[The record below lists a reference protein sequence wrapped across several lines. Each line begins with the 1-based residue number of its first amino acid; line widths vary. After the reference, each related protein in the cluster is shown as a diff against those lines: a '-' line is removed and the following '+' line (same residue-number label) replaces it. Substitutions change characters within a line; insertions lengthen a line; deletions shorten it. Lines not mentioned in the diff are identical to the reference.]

1 MTSTTY
7 STALA
12 ALDAIVI
19 DTETTGLDA
28 RSARVVQIGAVRLEK
43 GELSLLGVYDRLVNP
58 GLPIPPETT
67 AIHGITDAAVE
78 HAPRFTDIAGEVG
91 ELLTGRIVVGHTIGF
106 DLAMLERELKLAG
119 RGWPAPAWLDVRLLA
134 EIALPT
140 LAQYDLDRL
149 AALLGI
155 PIEGRHTAMGDAVAT
170 AKIMLALTPHLRE
183 RGIRTLADADAALRH
198 LADRKLGAGASLTVP
213 KPVASDWMPALE
225 RIDSFPYRHRIGD
238 IMSTPVAWVAP
249 DATVREALSTLLAK
263 KISSVLIEDKVGTP
277 GIATERDLLRAID
290 KLGAAGLDAPASDH
304 ATRPV
309 QCVSQ
314 NDFVY
319 RAIGRVGR
327 LGIRHLVVTDPS
339 GRPAGM
345 VTTRNLLRHRASTV
359 MMLGDEIAVA
369 DTSAALAAVW
379 SRVPLLAQRLL
390 EEQVDSRTIA
400 NVISTELSALTRRA
414 AEIAETRMSASGA
427 GPPPQPYAV
436 LVLGSAGRGES
447 LLAADQDNAIV
458 YADGEPNGPE
468 DQWFAGL
475 GTHIADILDEA
486 GIPYCKGGVMAK
498 NAAWRMSAAAW
509 RATIERWIRR
519 QKPEDLLNVDIFFDA
534 IVVHGNAALGEGVIA
549 HAFATAR
556 PARDFLAQLTEIAR
570 RWQMPTTLLG
580 GLKTDTDGR
589 LDLKKHGLLPVF
601 SAARVLAIKNGLRMR
616 ASADRL
622 TAANA
627 TQKANEADLAALIEA
642 HGLFLRLILEQQ
654 LIDARSG
661 VRLSPRIDVKRLDA
675 PTRTA
680 LKTALGKV
688 AIAIDMVSEGRL

>member
-28 RSARVVQIGAVRLEK
+28 KSARIVQIGAVRVDK
-43 GELSLLGVYDRLVNP
+43 GLLCLSDGYDRLVNP
-58 GLPIPPETT
+58 GIPIPPETT

-78 HAPRFTDIAGEVG
+78 QAPKFADIAVEVQG
-91 ELLTGRIVVGHTIGF
+91 LLTGQIVVGHTIGF
-106 DLAMLERELKLAG
+106 DLAMFEREFKLAG
-119 RGWPAPAWLDVRLLA
+119 RDWSAPAWLDVRLLA

-149 AALLGI
+149 AALLGV

-170 AKIMLALTPHLRE
+170 AKILLALTPHLRE

-198 LADRKLGAGASLTVP
+198 LADRKPAAGGPTTTP

-225 RIDSFPYRHRIGD
+225 RIDSFPYRHRVGD
-238 IMSTPVAWVAP
+238 IMSAPVAWVAP
-249 DATVREALSTLLAK
+249 DATVREALSTLLEK
-263 KISSVLIEDKVGTP
+263 KISSVLVEDPAGIP

-309 QCVSQ
+309 QSVSQ
-314 NDFVY
+314 DDFVY

-327 LGIRHLVVTDPS
+327 LGIRHLLVTDAA
-339 GRPAGM
+339 GRPVGM

-390 EEQVDSRTIA
+390 DEQVDSRTIA
-400 NVISTELSALTRRA
+400 SVISTELSALTRRA
-414 AEIAETRMSASGA
+414 AEIAETRMSAAGA
-427 GPPPQPYAV
+427 GPPPQLYAV

-458 YADGEPNGPE
+458 YAEGEPDGPE
-468 DQWFAGL
+468 DQWFAAL

-498 NAAWRMSAAAW
+498 NAAWRMSEAGW
-509 RATIERWIRR
+509 RSTIDRWIRR
-519 QKPEDLLNVDIFFDA
+519 QRPEDLLNVDIFFDA
-534 IVVHGNAALGEGVIA
+534 IVVHGDVSLGESVIA
-549 HAFATAR
+549 HAFEMAR
-556 PARDFLAQLTEIAR
+556 PARDFHVQLTEIAR

-580 GLKTDTDGR
+580 GFRTEADGR

-616 ASADRL
+616 GSADRL
-622 TAANA
+622 AAANL

-642 HGLFLRLILEQQ
+642 HALFLRLMLDQQ

-661 VRLSPRIDVKRLDA
+661 VRLSPRVDVKRLDA
-675 PTRTA
+675 PARAA
-680 LKTALGKV
+680 LKAALGKV
-688 AIAIDMVSEGRL
+688 VIAIDMVSEGRL